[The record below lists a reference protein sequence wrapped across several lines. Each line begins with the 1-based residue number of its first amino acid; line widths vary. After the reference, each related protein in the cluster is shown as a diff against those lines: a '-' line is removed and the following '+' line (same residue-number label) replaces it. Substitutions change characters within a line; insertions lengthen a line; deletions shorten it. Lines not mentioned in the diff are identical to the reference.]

1 MSETL
6 PNERPREEDGPSFV
20 PSPAHRDSDSSLL
33 RMSTS
38 PGCSLVSEM
47 DKPLE
52 SPCVIL
58 VPRVAALKEG
68 SKLVGPVVLGR
79 LLGSGLQARVH
90 ELVLTDGTPTG
101 KVIKIAHRDIGHKAL
116 NAIWISMEREWELGL
131 QLRAALQDSQGKLP
145 GFLRVCDAIVSGDP
159 SATQSGKRRARFAGM
174 ILEKLNGWEVYKRVE
189 VPEFHNIHYVKEMLK
204 QVFTSLDRAERE
216 TGFFHADMGMR
227 NIMEHYP
234 EVYDDVEEQERRR
247 NLEAEMYGV
256 TPAESVG
263 EPKSLVNQV
272 NAVNHPPQQQ
282 EQPPQQ
288 YPDGA
293 ACHRRV
299 RARAGYTCNADGAR
313 MPLGPNIEF
322 KIIDYGSSCFSETLA
337 QATGGFRSRK
347 NYERLRRLF
356 ESREVAFASAT
367 QKTFIE
373 VETAAGNP
381 ETQPGKKWKLL
392 PTGLRQRFKLKSVP
406 KGTEPV
412 PTAGGAANSAPNA
425 GNQVRAN
432 GGTDEGGVP
441 ERLQSFSAASSGR
454 GDRPTRVYAVRRED
468 TMPSAPSPPRMS
480 PIEKMYRQF
489 WRRKGDVFHLLLG
502 MAVVL
507 DDRIWPS
514 EDKEDVL
521 LFVSLVHHVTGV
533 KLKASF
539 AAENEPAVKGR
550 WGRMGRLTRFKK
562 EKYGTKGTWSAWF
575 RRVHIRL
582 KAHLYPYNS
591 GLTAGQ
597 ALVAPFFQE
606 REPRVPPASEA
617 VPLAAVFPR
626 WE

>member
-1 MSETL
+1 
-6 PNERPREEDGPSFV
+6 
-20 PSPAHRDSDSSLL
+20 
-33 RMSTS
+33 
-38 PGCSLVSEM
+38 
-47 DKPLE
+47 
-52 SPCVIL
+52 
-58 VPRVAALKEG
+58 
-68 SKLVGPVVLGR
+68 
-79 LLGSGLQARVH
+79 
-90 ELVLTDGTPTG
+90 
-101 KVIKIAHRDIGHKAL
+101 
-116 NAIWISMEREWELGL
+116 
-131 QLRAALQDSQGKLP
+131 
-145 GFLRVCDAIVSGDP
+145 
-159 SATQSGKRRARFAGM
+159 
-174 ILEKLNGWEVYKRVE
+174 
-189 VPEFHNIHYVKEMLK
+189 MLK
-204 QVFTSLDRAERE
+204 QVLTSLDRAERE

-234 EVYDDVEEQERRR
+234 EVYDDVEEEERRR
-247 NLEAEMYGV
+247 NLEAEMYGA
-256 TPAESVG
+256 TPAGNVG
-263 EPKSLVNQV
+263 EPRAMPQAKQV
-272 NAVNHPPQQQ
+272 ATKPKVVEEQQPGHTQ
-282 EQPPQQ
+282 E

-293 ACHRRV
+293 SCHRRV
-299 RARAGYTCNADGAR
+299 RARAGYTCNADGSR
-313 MPLGPNIEF
+313 MPLGPKIEF

-347 NYERLRRLF
+347 NYERLRHLF

-373 VETAAGNP
+373 VETATGNP

-392 PTGLRQRFKLKSVP
+392 PTGFGQRFKLKSVP

-412 PTAGGAANSAPNA
+412 PASTVQAPN
-425 GNQVRAN
+425 N
-432 GGTDEGGVP
+432 GDIRDNGIPSQDP
-441 ERLQSFSAASSGR
+441 ERLHSFSAASSGR

-468 TMPSAPSPPRMS
+468 TTMPSAPSPPRMS

-533 KLKASF
+533 KMKASF

-597 ALVAPFFQE
+597 ALVAPLFQE
-606 REPRVPPASEA
+606 REQVHLPSET